1 MYNEKQK
8 VSKIKRTVM
17 RMKNNCFDSQE
28 ELMQEVIKILC
39 ADKTEMK
46 MFSSNWNKDYN
57 YSDDDF
63 ENDNSLLRELDMSRE
78 YHQIMT
84 NGAYMISVM
93 TLINVVR
100 LIFLYGF
107 AIDILL
113 FSVRYLTSGTNK
125 YLGNFF

>member
-63 ENDNSLLRELDMSRE
+63 ENDNGLLRELDMSRE

-84 NGAYMISVM
+84 NKSIEIMKQ
-93 TLINVVR
+93 R
-100 LIFLYGF
+100 QKEFH
-107 AIDILL
+107 DK
-113 FSVRYLTSGTNK
+113 FSKKEVDLSS
-125 YLGNFF
+125 